1 MIAAAGVAALVFP
14 ACGDSADQP
23 VATRPDAV
31 ATCDMTF
38 VPADEVTVMGDLE
51 PDEEDMVRWALG
63 RFGAAD
69 LALPSVI
76 EFGFDATQARCD
88 GARGL
93 CLSRD
98 DPPQAIVCEPG
109 GHTAYRVVN
118 RRVTLLHELAHLW
131 FVGGFAPQAQEI
143 VGGEIVGGEAGRDSD
158 VPWHLRTTERV
169 ATVISWGLMDQLRR
183 PVASDLPCVDL
194 HQQFTALTGR
204 APLGPLEA
212 ICIPDTGSP

>member
-109 GHTAYRVVN
+109 GHTAYRTVN

-131 FVGGFAPQAQEI
+131 YAGGFAPRAQEI
-143 VGGEIVGGEAGRDSD
+143 VGGQLVGD
-158 VPWHLRTTERV
+158 VPWHLRTAERV
-169 ATVISWGLMDQLRR
+169 ATVISWGLLDQLRR
-183 PVASDLPCVDL
+183 PVATDVPCVDL
-194 HQQFTALTGR
+194 YLQFTELTGR
-204 APLGPLEA
+204 APLGPLEDS
-212 ICIPDTGSP
+212 CIPATGSP